1 MVGAVLA
8 GLIGCGALAVLVLVA
23 SPLWRLPRY
32 DRRTG
37 LRG

>member
-1 MVGAVLA
+1 MGAILA
-8 GLIGCGALAVLVLVA
+8 GLIGCGVLAAVVLVA